1 MHSVWHSHPRV
12 TERGECGPT
21 HWAPGVLRPSG
32 NHTPPHSRRHTTI
45 SMQHNA
51 RAYNM
56 HTTGKGEPPH
66 TSNGYTTNMPTTG
79 KGETPH
85 TSNRQL
91 ARRQGRV
98 GGRLSA
104 MTRHPSLHFKRP
116 RALSSPQS
124 PKPKPHTYEHM
135 PFRNPNPIKG
145 SPGSSRNTHNASYLL
160 VDKI

>member
-1 MHSVWHSHPRV
+1 MRSVWHSHPKV
-12 TERGECGPT
+12 TGRGECGPT

-45 SMQHNA
+45 SMQHYA
-51 RAYNM
+51 RTTCPPLGKGGSPHTSNGHTYTM
-56 HTTGKGEPPH
+56 HTTGKGG
-66 TSNGYTTNMPTTG
+66 T
-79 KGETPH
+79 TPH
-85 TSNRQL
+85 QQRLL

-124 PKPKPHTYEHM
+124 PKFKPPTCEQM
-135 PFRNPNPIKG
+135 QFRIPNPIKG
-145 SPGSSRNTHNASYLL
+145 SPGSSRNTHIASYFW
-160 VDKI
+160 